1 MQFVPNN
8 WKNVRY
14 VKAFALEEITIVDDL
29 LEMLAEVPY
38 ISGEE
43 ISRRL
48 KVTRAA
54 VWKRVQALREQGF
67 VIESAG
73 KKGCHLVWPEDS
85 LLPVF
90 VKKGLDTKWAG
101 QPPIIYSESMTSTNI
116 VLKQAAENGAA
127 HGTVALCEEQTSGR
141 GRRGR
146 GWVSLKGQGLWVSL
160 LMRPWI
166 PPNRAQLITFAAA
179 LSMAEAV
186 EKETG
191 LSIQI
196 KWPNDL
202 TLNGKKV
209 CGILLELSGDVESI
223 AYVVVGTGVNV
234 GRNAYPPELAGK
246 AISLADVLDHSVK
259 RAPILRA
266 YLAAME
272 RYMESLVRDGM
283 SGILQA
289 YEKRSCTLGRWV
301 LVSGGGEDFS
311 GVAAG
316 LDESGA
322 LLVKLEDGAIRR
334 VLAGDVSVRGVMG
347 YA

>member
-1 MQFVPNN
+1 MKGN
-8 WKNVRY
+8 
-14 VKAFALEEITIVDDL
+14 AIVDDL
-29 LEMLAEVPY
+29 LEMLAEAPCV
-38 ISGEE
+38 SGEE

-48 KVTRAA
+48 NVTRAA

-73 KKGCHLVWPEDS
+73 KKGYHLVWPEDC
-85 LLPVF
+85 LLPAF
-90 VKKGLDTKWAG
+90 VKKGLDTTWAG
-101 QPPIIYSESMTSTNI
+101 QPPMIYSESMTSTNI

-127 HGTVALCEEQTSGR
+127 HGTVALCEEQTAGR

-146 GWVSLKGQGLWVSL
+146 EWVSPRGQGLWVSL
-160 LMRPWI
+160 LMRPTI

-191 LSIQI
+191 LDIRI

-202 TLNGKKV
+202 TLAGKKV
-209 CGILLELSGDVESI
+209 CGILLELSGDVETI
-223 AYVVVGTGVNV
+223 FYVVVGTGVNV
-234 GRNAYPPELAGK
+234 GRSAYPPELSDK
-246 AISLADVLDHSVK
+246 AISLEDVLGRTVT

-272 RYMESLVRDGM
+272 RYMESLSREGLP
-283 SGILQA
+283 GILQA
-289 YEKRSCTLGRWV
+289 YEKKSCTLGSAV
-301 LVSGGGEDFS
+301 HVSGGVEDFS
-311 GVAAG
+311 GSAAG
-316 LDESGA
+316 LDENGA
-322 LLVKLEDGAIRR
+322 LLVKLEDGTIRR

-347 YA
+347 YV